1 MNPPLISVTVDAI
14 AAFAERIDTRTPA
27 EFAEDRLP
35 AAANHPVL
43 SNEERAQVGTIYKQ
57 ESSFAAKK
65 IGAALVSRNIARM
78 LETVFADKPREWQPL
93 VYCWRG
99 GTRSAALVHVLNQI
113 GWKARQLEGGYKA
126 YRRRVL
132 RQLDSVP
139 GRFSYRVICG
149 LTGSGKSRLLQALNA
164 QGAQT
169 LDLEGLAA
177 HRGSLLG
184 GLPEAPQP
192 SQKLFESQIVAALER
207 FDPARPVFVES
218 ESRRLG
224 ALGLPETLVAA
235 MWASPCVG
243 IELALSDRIALLKD
257 EYGHFLADPQDLILK
272 LEPLLPLHG
281 RKVLDNW
288 FAAARSGDWDVL
300 VADLL
305 ERHYDP
311 AYARSMRSHF
321 PRFPSAD
328 SIRLRS
334 HDAREFERAAREMI
348 GASTAIEVGGR

>member
-14 AAFAERIDTRTPA
+14 AGFAERIDTRTPA

-57 ESSFAAKK
+57 DSSFAAKK
-65 IGAALVSRNIARM
+65 IGAALVSRNIAHM
-78 LETVFADKPREWQPL
+78 LETAFADQPREWQPL

-126 YRRRVL
+126 YRRRVV
-132 RQLDSVP
+132 RQLDSLP

-149 LTGSGKSRLLQALNA
+149 LTGSGKSRL
-164 QGAQT
+164 
-169 LDLEGLAA
+169 
-177 HRGSLLG
+177 
-184 GLPEAPQP
+184 PQP
-192 SQKLFESQIVAALER
+192 SQKLFESHIVAALEH

-224 ALGLPETLVAA
+224 ALGLPEPLVAA
-235 MWASPCVG
+235 MWASPCVR
-243 IELALSDRIALLKD
+243 IELGLSDRIALLKD

-288 FAAARSGDWDVL
+288 FAAARAGDWDTL

-311 AYARSMRSHF
+311 AYTRSMRSHF
-321 PRFPSAD
+321 PRFASAD
-328 SIRLRS
+328 SILLRS
-334 HDAREFERAAREMI
+334 HDAREFERAAREMT
-348 GASTAIEVGGR
+348 AAATAIEVDGR